1 MNDPPAILPYKPRIL
16 KSPILFIGYEPSLHE
31 EIREFLK
38 GRDGEAHFTANAEDT
53 IQIMNTGKIATVVIR
68 LERLEDA
75 AILRYINLNYQ
86 KTRVLVMPGSPLKE
100 AIPALVSGHYELM
113 HEPFRLEE
121 LRSLLVDQ
129 EKE

>member
-1 MNDPPAILPYKPRIL
+1 MPSTYKPEMM

-38 GRDGEAHFTANAEDT
+38 ERQGEAHFSDNTEDT
-53 IQIMNTGKIATVVIR
+53 IHFMDSGKIGTVVIKMQ
-68 LERLEDA
+68 RLEDA

-86 KTRVLVMPGSPLKE
+86 KTRVLVMPGEQLQD
-100 AIPALVSGHYELM
+100 AIPALARGDFEIL

-121 LRSLLVDQ
+121 L
-129 EKE
+129 KAFM